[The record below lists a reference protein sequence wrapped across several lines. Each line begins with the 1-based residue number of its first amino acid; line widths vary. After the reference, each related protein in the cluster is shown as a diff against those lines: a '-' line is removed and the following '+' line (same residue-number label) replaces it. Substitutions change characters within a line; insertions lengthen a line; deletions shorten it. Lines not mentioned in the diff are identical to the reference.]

1 MRKSIKMVLGS
12 LLFLAVIVFV
22 ARHGLRVAESFGRSI
37 WDFHPGAVFAAASLV
52 LLGYLNRFFFW
63 FFTAKRFGMRMGLVR
78 AAKLFYTSTLAKY
91 VPGKLGLVL
100 VRAQMASP
108 GDKSSVVASTM
119 AEYAASFAAAG
130 SLALL
135 GLLFAMDLSSWLVPV
150 LAIGV
155 VFFLAIIHPVVFQFL
170 GRLWA
175 RLAKKP
181 LPVEIPPYRYMM
193 RAYVGLLITGLLQG
207 AALHVL
213 LSSIYPGL
221 LIDSYLSVTG
231 AYYLASVGGLM
242 AVFAPG
248 GLGVRE
254 GLLFVLLPSIV
265 PEGSAVSGASVM
277 RAITLSAELILA
289 TIFWFTYRIT
299 GDNSPREDA

>member
-1 MRKSIKMVLGS
+1 MRKPVKMVLGS
-12 LLFLAVIVFV
+12 LLFLGVIIFV
-22 ARHGLRVAESFGRSI
+22 VRHGARVAESFGRSI
-37 WDFHPGAVFAAASLV
+37 WDFRLGAVSAAASLV
-52 LLGYLNRFFFW
+52 LLGYFNRFLFW
-63 FFTAKRFGMRMGLVR
+63 FFTARRFGMRMGFVR
-78 AAKLFYTSTLAKY
+78 SAKIFYTSTLAKY

-108 GDKSSVVASTM
+108 GERSSVVASTM

-130 SLALL
+130 SLALP
-135 GLLFAMDLSSWLVPV
+135 GLLSAVDLSSWLFPA
-150 LAIGV
+150 LSLGV
-155 VFFLAIIHPVVFQFL
+155 VFFLVIIHPVVFGFL

-175 RLAKKP
+175 RLVKKP
-181 LPVEIPPYRYMM
+181 MPVEIPPYRYMI
-193 RAYVGLLITGLLQG
+193 RAYIGLLITGLLQG
-207 AALHVL
+207 AALYVL
-213 LSSIYPGL
+213 LASVYPEL
-221 LIDSYLSVTG
+221 VIDYYLSITG

-254 GLLFVLLPSIV
+254 GLLFILLPSIV

-289 TIFWFTYRIT
+289 ALFWIIFRFA
-299 GDNSPREDA
+299 GDDSPQEDA